1 MFEEASGVI
10 ELGPSP
16 VWNWLLRS
24 RVIYISTK
32 LYNIHHPA
40 PRPRTCE
47 HAVIY
52 LLTEV
57 LRHTGL
63 RRVAIVIT
71 FYHIAELNSPH
82 RRCAPPVLQ
91 ELDLLRFH
99 FCSVSSELHF
109 KYIHD

>member
-1 MFEEASGVI
+1 MFEEASGII

-32 LYNIHHPA
+32 LYTTTL
-40 PRPRTCE
+40 TCE
-47 HAVIY
+47 HGVIY

-71 FYHIAELNSPH
+71 FYHIAELNSPLY

-91 ELDLLRFH
+91 ELDLLPPR

-109 KYIHD
+109 EYIHD

>member
-32 LYNIHHPA
+32 LYTTTL
-40 PRPRTCE
+40 TCE
-47 HAVIY
+47 HGVIY

-57 LRHTGL
+57 LSIKTHG
-63 RRVAIVIT
+63 APMSCHSYES
-71 FYHIAELNSPH
+71 YH
-82 RRCAPPVLQ
+82 VLSQ
-91 ELDLLRFH
+91 
-99 FCSVSSELHF
+99 
-109 KYIHD
+109 Y